1 MNTVEE
7 GKKLIRQGQWV
18 LERDLQTA
26 LEAGNFNLA
35 VRRAQEVVELVLKG
49 GLRALGADYPK
60 VHDVASAFCE
70 QVRQKSPAADEEVL
84 EQIRIISLWLSEARA
99 PSFYFERDYGVDD
112 ARRAFQDA
120 RFVLSEVK
128 EILGLA

>member
-1 MNTVEE
+1 MKTLEE
-7 GKKLIRQGQWV
+7 GEKLIRQGQWV
-18 LERDLQTA
+18 LERDLQMA
-26 LEAGNFNLA
+26 LQEGNFNLA

-49 GLRALGADYPK
+49 GLRVLGADYPK

-70 QVRQKSPAADEEVL
+70 QVRQKSTIVDEEVL
-84 EQIRIISLWLSEARA
+84 ERIRTVSLWLSEARA

-120 RFVLSEVK
+120 GFVLLEVK
-128 EILGLA
+128 KIFGLA

>member
-1 MNTVEE
+1 MKTLEE
-7 GKKLIRQGQWV
+7 GEKLIRQGQWV
-18 LERDLQTA
+18 LERDLRTA
-26 LEAGNFNLA
+26 LEERNFNLA

-49 GLRALGADYPK
+49 GLRMLGADYPK
-60 VHDVASAFCE
+60 VHDVASAFCQ
-70 QVRQKSPAADEEVL
+70 QVRQKSTAVDEEVL
-84 EQIRIISLWLSEARA
+84 EQIRAVSLWLSEARA
-99 PSFYFERDYGVDD
+99 PSFYFERDYGEED